1 MRLAPSGSAA
11 FGTAIGASGDWLA
24 LGAPAEEAVYLYAY
38 DSTAGWTLS
47 ERLQGASGSEF
58 GHSLALYD
66 RHLLVGAPLEE
77 AAHLYRQ
84 DAGAWDSVTT
94 LVAPAP
100 LQHGRF
106 GASVALF
113 SIYAFVGAPER
124 SAEDGAVLV
133 YEESTPGVWD
143 YKQEL
148 HSPAAGGQFGSAL
161 SLTSEYALV
170 GAPLADEPRGQA
182 AGKAFI
188 FERTGSSVWVLRADL
203 VAGDASAG
211 SHFGTAVSVD
221 HHTTTNR
228 YTAVVGAPSAG
239 AAGAGAAYLF
249 EKLGEVWSQSARY
262 APSSRTA
269 GDQVGRTVLID
280 EDHVLVGA
288 PGANAGAGVALAI
301 EIDTTALAWHERAR
315 HEAPQPEPA
324 AAFGQATASSERGVA
339 IGAPGEAGT
348 GAVYLYDRSTAL
360 YRPMDLPEVPGS
372 LEVFPNPF
380 YDSVTITGAYAPSI
394 TIYDLLGRHVAT
406 LTGLERYRENRV
418 VWSPGPDL
426 PAGIYVLSATNDTG
440 QTWSLVTYVR

>member
-1 MRLAPSGSAA
+1 MSAVEVMARGFLVGPCLLGVVLIPVGSAQIVRLAPSGSTA
-11 FGTAIGASGDWLA
+11 FGAAVGASGDWLA

-66 RHLLVGAPLEE
+66 RHLLVGAPQEE

-161 SLTSEYALV
+161 SLTSE
-170 GAPLADEPRGQA
+170 
-182 AGKAFI
+182 
-188 FERTGSSVWVLRADL
+188 
-203 VAGDASAG
+203 
-211 SHFGTAVSVD
+211 
-221 HHTTTNR
+221 
-228 YTAVVGAPSAG
+228 
-239 AAGAGAAYLF
+239 
-249 EKLGEVWSQSARY
+249 
-262 APSSRTA
+262 
-269 GDQVGRTVLID
+269 
-280 EDHVLVGA
+280 
-288 PGANAGAGVALAI
+288 
-301 EIDTTALAWHERAR
+301 
-315 HEAPQPEPA
+315 
-324 AAFGQATASSERGVA
+324 
-339 IGAPGEAGT
+339 
-348 GAVYLYDRSTAL
+348 
-360 YRPMDLPEVPGS
+360 
-372 LEVFPNPF
+372 
-380 YDSVTITGAYAPSI
+380 
-394 TIYDLLGRHVAT
+394 
-406 LTGLERYRENRV
+406 
-418 VWSPGPDL
+418 
-426 PAGIYVLSATNDTG
+426 
-440 QTWSLVTYVR
+440 